1 MLIFKIVLFTF
12 FILYSPQTTNSSP
25 LLNELYINPIHQN
38 KPIAII
44 FYNSLNPCQNCNNA
58 ITITTDIL
66 RKNYYNQI
74 KLYLI
79 DLNNHPE
86 FISTF
91 KLKGPLNLVI
101 IKISDKASFGY
112 KKITGLQSKTDD
124 LISLNQLITNML
136 ANFLNIY
143 PQN

>member
-1 MLIFKIVLFTF
+1 MLIFKILLYTF
-12 FILYSPQTTNSSP
+12 FILYSPQITHSSS

-58 ITITTDIL
+58 INITIDIL
-66 RKNYYNQI
+66 RKNYPNQI
-74 KLYLI
+74 HLYLI
-79 DLNNHPE
+79 NLNNHPE
-86 FISTF
+86 FIYTF

-112 KKITGLQSKTDD
+112 KKITSLQSKTDD
-124 LISLNQLITNML
+124 LISLNQLITNMF